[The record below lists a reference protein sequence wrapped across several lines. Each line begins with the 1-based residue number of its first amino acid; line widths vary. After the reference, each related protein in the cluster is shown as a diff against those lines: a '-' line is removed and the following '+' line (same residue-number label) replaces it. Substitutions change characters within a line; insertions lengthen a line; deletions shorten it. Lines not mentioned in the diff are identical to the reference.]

1 MWALGL
7 ALIGLAFIVG
17 VIYGS
22 LTDEERY
29 ATTRGA
35 VRFLFWSCVV
45 ALGVGVMAW
54 LGYMEGL

>member
-1 MWALGL
+1 MWALCL
-7 ALIGLAFIVG
+7 VLVALAFVIG

-29 ATTRGA
+29 VTTRGA

-45 ALGVGVMAW
+45 ALAVGLIAW
-54 LGYMEGL
+54 LGYVEGL